1 MYQLI
6 SCFAILLF
14 SFQTIANTLTGT
26 VLDQTGAPA
35 AYASIRLLLAKDST
49 FIMGASADEQGLF
62 SFKDLANGEYLIK
75 AGLLGYQD
83 VYSDKI
89 IFTKNNPATNVSL
102 VLQPNAAL
110 KEVVISAKKPLIERQ
125 IDKIVVN
132 VEGTTLSTGSNAL
145 ELLQRSS
152 GVVVTPQGSI
162 LLNGKSGV
170 TVMLDGKPT
179 QMNSEQLTT
188 LLQATPAESIS
199 KIELIAKPSSKYD
212 AEGVSGII
220 NIRLRKNQN
229 LGWNGNLSAETSQS
243 IHNRKRGGLN
253 LNYRPG
259 KVNVFA
265 NGTISDGS
273 QSVNQSILRYA
284 EGKEFE
290 QNNPMIEDFGSKSF
304 KTGADLFLNDKN
316 TFGVLVIGSLYN
328 GLSSKDNATII
339 RNEGMSRVDSTLH
352 SNIRGPQDN
361 RRFNYNVNYRFADT
375 LGREWTV
382 DADRIAFKNS
392 GYNVFS
398 NERFDGNNTRTSAD
412 AQNSDIAA
420 NIMVWSL
427 KTDFVQALKKGYK
440 LETGAKGTWTNSDN
454 NINSTTDRGNGV
466 QPDAGRT
473 NRFNYKESIAALY
486 ANIAHNGGK
495 INWQLGLRS
504 ERTQVQGTSTDL
516 FKNVQNNPDTA
527 YIGLFPTAF
536 LQYSPKQDHQI
547 GLAYNRRLSRPAYQ
561 DMNPFIWQI
570 DPYTSERGNPYL
582 RPAYSNN
589 VELTYTYKYAASI
602 GLSYSRT
609 TDVSK
614 TIARQDGQ
622 QAYTQPANLEQQ
634 DNIGIN
640 INAPM
645 PIKPWWEGYLWLGVW
660 QNRFQSQLA
669 EGKLDATNLDGGMY
683 LSQQF
688 KLGHGV
694 QFDASM
700 WAQFPTSDGIF
711 TNKGIYSVNAG
722 FKKSFLKDKATLR
735 LVVND
740 VFHTQRWSQT
750 VNFGNVRGSI
760 YNTWE
765 SQNVAM
771 SFSWKFGSD
780 KVKSRDRKSGAE
792 DADRRIKGKRE

>member
-6 SCFAILLF
+6 SCIALLLF
-14 SFQTIANTLTGT
+14 SFQIKANNILGTLR
-26 VLDQTGAPA
+26 DQNNAPA

-49 FIMGASADEQGLF
+49 FIMGTSADDYGMF
-62 SFKDLANGEYLIK
+62 SFKGIADGEYLLK
-75 AGLLGYQD
+75 GGLIGYQD
-83 VYSDKI
+83 IYSTKI
-89 IFTKNNPATNVSL
+89 ILNQNNPTATINL

-125 IDKIVVN
+125 IDKVVVN
-132 VEGTTLSTGSNAL
+132 VEGTTLATGSNAL
-145 ELLQRSS
+145 ELLQRSP
-152 GVVVTPQGSI
+152 GVVVTPQGGI

-170 TVMLDGKPT
+170 TIMLDGKPT
-179 QMNSEQLTT
+179 QMNTEQLTT

-212 AEGVSGII
+212 AEGISGII

-273 QSVNQSILRYA
+273 QSVNQNILRYA

-316 TFGVLVIGSLYN
+316 TFGVLAIGSLYD
-328 GLSSKDNATII
+328 GLSSKDNSTII
-339 RNEGMSRVDSTLH
+339 RNEGMSRVDSSLR

-420 NIMVWSL
+420 DIMVWSL
-427 KTDFVQALKKGYK
+427 KTDFVQALKHGYK
-440 LETGAKGTWTNSDN
+440 LESGAKGTWTASDN
-454 NINSTTDRGNGV
+454 NIITTTDRGDGAK
-466 QPDAGRT
+466 PDAGRT
-473 NRFNYKESIAALY
+473 NRFNYKERIAAFY
-486 ANIAHNGGK
+486 ANLAHNGGK
-495 INWQLGLRS
+495 INWQVGLRT
-504 ERTQVQGTSTDL
+504 EHTQVKGVSTDL
-516 FKNVQNNPDTA
+516 YKNVQNNPDTA

-536 LQYSPKQDHQI
+536 LQYSPLQDHQI

-582 RPAYSNN
+582 RPSYSNN

-602 GLSYSRT
+602 GVSYTRT

-622 QAYTQPANLEQQ
+622 QAYTQPANLAQQ
-634 DNIGIN
+634 HNIGVN

-660 QNRFQSQLA
+660 QNTFRSQLA

-688 KLGHGV
+688 KLGHGW
-694 QFDASM
+694 QLDASM

-711 TNKGIYSVNAG
+711 TNKGLYSVNAG
-722 FKKSFLKDKATLR
+722 FKKSLLKDKATLR
-735 LVVND
+735 LVMND
-740 VFHTQRWSQT
+740 LFRTQKWSQK
-750 VNFGNVRGSI
+750 VDFGNVRGSI

-765 SQNVAM
+765 SQNVAV

-780 KVKSRDRKSGAE
+780 KVKSRERRSGAE
-792 DADRRIKGKRE
+792 DVDGRIKGKKE

>member
-6 SCFAILLF
+6 SCFTILLF
-14 SFQTIANTLTGT
+14 WFQTTANTITGI
-26 VLDQTGAPA
+26 VFDQTGTPA
-35 AYASIRLLLAKDST
+35 AYASIRLLRASDST
-49 FIMGASADEQGLF
+49 FVIGISADENGLF
-62 SFKDLANGEYLIK
+62 TFKDVKEGEYRLKVGLI
-75 AGLLGYQD
+75 GYQD
-83 VYSDKI
+83 VFSEKI
-89 IFTKNNPATNVSL
+89 ILEKNNPIVNVNL
-102 VLQPNAAL
+102 TLQPNSNL
-110 KEVVISAKKPLIERQ
+110 IEVVVTAKKPLIERL
-125 IDKIVVN
+125 IDKVVIN

-145 ELLQRSS
+145 ELLQRSP

-170 TVMLDGKPT
+170 SVMLDGKPT
-179 QMNSEQLTT
+179 QMNAEQLTT

-328 GLSSKDNATII
+328 GLSSKDNSTII
-339 RNEGMSRVDSTLH
+339 RTEGMSRVDSSLR

-427 KTDFVQALKKGYK
+427 KTDFVQSLKNGYK

-454 NINSTTDRGNGV
+454 NIISTTDRGNGV

-473 NRFNYKESIAALY
+473 NRFNYKENIAALY

-495 INWQLGLRS
+495 INWQLGLRT
-504 ERTQVQGTSTDL
+504 ERTQVKGISTDL
-516 FKNVQNNPDTA
+516 YKNVQNNPDTA

-547 GLAYNRRLSRPAYQ
+547 GLAFNRRLSRPAYQ

-688 KLGHGV
+688 KLGHGL

-722 FKKSFLKDKATLR
+722 FKKSLLKNRATLR

-740 VFHTQRWSQT
+740 VFHTQKWSQT
-750 VNFGNVRGSI
+750 VDFGNVRGSI

-765 SQNVAM
+765 SQNVAV

-792 DADRRIKGKRE
+792 DADGRIKGKKE